1 VSIVRINGEMHHPSL
16 RYLSVT
22 FLLALNL
29 TGCGIAQGRLANRNR
44 NDFSRLRPG
53 MTRAE
58 VVEIMGTQ
66 SGMAHQPWH
75 CVASHD
81 SSGAAIE
88 ILYYLMHRP
97 DYDDH
102 QTEREFLSPI
112 VFQGDVVLGIGWDF
126 LDDVGRHFKV
136 IGDRNRSRIS
146 RLTEG
151 MTKEQIVYLMT
162 HEPPN
167 LGGRED
173 RTYVIPQP
181 HRTVTHPLPADGE
194 IEIWY
199 YLASKPEGGGA
210 RDYLEPVVLKD
221 EILIG
226 TGWKKTREIAE
237 HYDFVDA
244 LLRFDPSSG
253 CK

>member
-1 VSIVRINGEMHHPSL
+1 MIIVPINGERHHPSL
-16 RYLSVT
+16 ARLSVAV
-22 FLLALNL
+22 LLPLYL
-29 TGCGIAQGRLANRNR
+29 IGCGIAQGRLANRNR
-44 NDFSRLRPG
+44 DDFSRLRPG
-53 MTRAE
+53 ITRPE

-66 SGMAHQPWH
+66 SGMAPQPWR

-81 SSGAAIE
+81 STGAAIE
-88 ILYYLMHRP
+88 IWYYLMQRP
-97 DYDDH
+97 DEFDH

-112 VFQGDVVLGIGWDF
+112 VFQDDVVRGVGWDF
-126 LDDVGRHFKV
+126 LDDVERHFRV
-136 IGDRNRSRIS
+136 IGNRNRSRIS

-181 HRTVTHPLPADGE
+181 HRTVTHPLPGDGE

-199 YLASKPEGGGA
+199 YLVSKPAGGGA
-210 RDYLEPVVLKD
+210 WDYLAPVVLKD
-221 EILIG
+221 EVLIG
-226 TGWKKTREIAE
+226 TGWEKTREIAE

-244 LLRFDPSSG
+244 LLRFVMASG

>member
-1 VSIVRINGEMHHPSL
+1 MRITDEMHYPSL
-16 RYLSVT
+16 ALLSVAV
-22 FLLALNL
+22 LLLPYL
-29 TGCGIAQGRLANRNR
+29 IGCGIAMGRLANRNR
-44 NDFSRLRPG
+44 DDFPRLRPG

-58 VVEIMGTQ
+58 VVEVMGTRKGVA
-66 SGMAHQPWH
+66 SQPWD

-81 SSGAAIE
+81 STGAAIE
-88 ILYYLMHRP
+88 IWYYLMQHSRES
-97 DYDDH
+97 
-102 QTEREFLSPI
+102 TEREYLSPI
-112 VFQGDVVLGIGWDF
+112 VLQNDVVLGIGWDF
-126 LDDVGRHFKV
+126 LDDVGRHFNV
-136 IGDRNRSRIS
+136 IGNRNRSRIS

-167 LGGRED
+167 LGGLED

-181 HRTVTHPLPADGE
+181 HRTVTHPLPGDGQ

-199 YLASKPEGGGA
+199 YLVSKPEGGGA
-210 RDYLEPVVLKD
+210 RDYLAPVVLKD

-226 TGWKKTREIAE
+226 TGWEKTREIAE

-244 LLRFDPSSG
+244 LLRFDPSSD
-253 CK
+253 CR

>member
-1 VSIVRINGEMHHPSL
+1 MGITDEMHYPSL
-16 RYLSVT
+16 ARLSVAV
-22 FLLALNL
+22 LLLPYL
-29 TGCGIAQGRLANRNR
+29 IGCGIAMGRLANRNR
-44 NDFSRLRPG
+44 DDFPRLRPG

-58 VVEIMGTQ
+58 VVEVMGTQ
-66 SGMAHQPWH
+66 SGMAPQPWR

-81 SSGAAIE
+81 STGAAIN
-88 ILYYLMHRP
+88 IWYYLMQRP
-97 DYDDH
+97 YD
-102 QTEREFLSPI
+102 QSEREYLSPI
-112 VFQGDVVLGIGWDF
+112 VFQDDVVLGIGWDF
-126 LDDVGRHFKV
+126 LDDVGRHFMV
-136 IGDRNRSRIS
+136 IGNRNRSRIS

-167 LGGRED
+167 LGARED

-181 HRTVTHPLPADGE
+181 HRTVTHPLPGDGQ

-199 YLASKPEGGGA
+199 YLVSKPAGGGEA
-210 RDYLEPVVLKD
+210 WDYLAPVVLKD

-226 TGWKKTREIAE
+226 TGWEKTREIAE

-244 LLRFDPSSG
+244 LLRFVVSSG

>member
-1 VSIVRINGEMHHPSL
+1 MHYPSL
-16 RYLSVT
+16 ARLSIAVLLLPYLI
-22 FLLALNL
+22 
-29 TGCGIAQGRLANRNR
+29 GCGIAMGRLANRNR
-44 NDFSRLRPG
+44 DDFPRLRPG
-53 MTRAE
+53 MTRVE
-58 VVEIMGTQ
+58 VVEVMGTQ
-66 SGMAHQPWH
+66 SGMAPQPWH

-81 SSGAAIE
+81 SSGATIE
-88 ILYYLMHRP
+88 IWYYLMQHER
-97 DYDDH
+97 
-102 QTEREFLSPI
+102 TGLEREYLSPVI
-112 VFQGDVVLGIGWDF
+112 FQEGIVLGIGWDF

-136 IGDRNRSRIS
+136 IGTRNRSRIS
-146 RLTEG
+146 RLSEG
-151 MTKEQIVYLMT
+151 MTKEQLAYLMT

-181 HRTVTHPLPADGE
+181 HRTVTHPLPGDGQ

-199 YLASKPEGGGA
+199 YLVSKPAGTGA
-210 RDYLEPVVLKD
+210 RDYLAPVVLKD

-226 TGWKKTREIAE
+226 TGWEKTREIAE

-244 LLRFDPSSG
+244 LLRFGGSG